1 LQKQKDK
8 EVKSASHNST
18 MHLEIIIPERKIFEG
33 EVNIVTFPGSDGS
46 FQVMNHHAP
55 LISLLKDGVVEYK
68 SKDLKEQIRIT
79 GGVVEV
85 LKNKVILL
93 ADGIVK

>member
-1 LQKQKDK
+1 ML
-8 EVKSASHNST
+8 
-18 MHLEIIIPERKIFEG
+18 LEIITPDKKIFEG
-33 EVNIVTFPGSDGS
+33 EVSSATFPGADGS
-46 FQVMNHHAP
+46 FQVLNDHAP

-68 SKDLKEQIRIT
+68 SKESAQQVKIT

-93 ADGIVK
+93 ADGIEQ

>member
-1 LQKQKDK
+1 
-8 EVKSASHNST
+8 
-18 MHLEIIIPERKIFEG
+18 MHLEIVTPEKKIFEG
-33 EVNIVTFPGSDGS
+33 DVTIATFPGSDGS
-46 FQVMNHHAP
+46 FQIMNDHAP

-68 SKDLKEQIRIT
+68 SKDATNQVKIT

-93 ADGIVK
+93 ADGVTE